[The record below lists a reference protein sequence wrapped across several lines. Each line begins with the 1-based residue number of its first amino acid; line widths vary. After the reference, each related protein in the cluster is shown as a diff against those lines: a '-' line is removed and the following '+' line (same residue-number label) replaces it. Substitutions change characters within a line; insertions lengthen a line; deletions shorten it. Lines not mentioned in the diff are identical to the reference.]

1 MTRRTRETPK
11 KKAMTSAERQAKW
24 RLSHCKVNDVL
35 SPPTL
40 LLACHPNGK
49 IDLDELEGSAAKTME
64 LYNKLVAII
73 TGWLDKLDASTLS
86 TADGFTAFKLLA
98 PTLDSLVTLLA
109 KIAEQRVT
117 EARCDPAKGSAAQD
131 WGNRHGFAA
140 QPVRRQ
146 DQAEGEVITSRSRSW
161 RNSNDSHC
169 RRFGGLSRVVTV
181 RPSW

>member
-1 MTRRTRETPK
+1 MPKRETPK

-24 RLSHCKVNDVL
+24 RLSHSKLNDVL
-35 SPPTL
+35 SRPTL

-98 PTLDSLVTLLA
+98 PSLESLAVLRA
-109 KIAEQRVT
+109 KIGEQRAA
-117 EARCDPAKGSAAQD
+117 EARDVTAQM
-131 WGNRHGFAA
+131 
-140 QPVRRQ
+140 QT
-146 DQAEGEVITSRSRSW
+146 I
-161 RNSNDSHC
+161 
-169 RRFGGLSRVVTV
+169 
-181 RPSW
+181 

>member
-1 MTRRTRETPK
+1 MPRRMRETPK

-24 RLSHCKVNDVL
+24 RLSHSKVNDVL

-49 IDLDELEGSAAKTME
+49 MDLDELEGSAAKTME

-98 PTLDSLVTLLA
+98 PSLESLAILRA
-109 KIAEQRVT
+109 KIIEQRGA
-117 EARCDPAKGSAAQD
+117 EARDVTNQIKTDLEESVKREAPQIEEALALL
-131 WGNRHGFAA
+131 
-140 QPVRRQ
+140 
-146 DQAEGEVITSRSRSW
+146 RSRFED
-161 RNSNDSHC
+161 NIKPKA
-169 RRFGGLSRVVTV
+169 T
-181 RPSW
+181 

>member
-1 MTRRTRETPK
+1 MPRRKRETPK

-24 RLSHCKVNDVL
+24 RLSHSKVNDVL

-98 PTLDSLVTLLA
+98 PSLESLVLLRG
-109 KIAEQRVT
+109 KMIEQRGA
-117 EARCDPAKGSAAQD
+117 EARDVTGQIKTDLEESVKREAPQIEEALALL
-131 WGNRHGFAA
+131 
-140 QPVRRQ
+140 
-146 DQAEGEVITSRSRSW
+146 RSRFED
-161 RNSNDSHC
+161 NIKPKAN
-169 RRFGGLSRVVTV
+169 
-181 RPSW
+181 

>member
-1 MTRRTRETPK
+1 MPRRKRETPK

-24 RLSHCKVNDVL
+24 RLSHSKVNDVL

-40 LLACHPNGK
+40 LLACQPTGK

-98 PTLDSLVTLLA
+98 PSLESLTLLRA
-109 KIAEQRVT
+109 KIGEQRAA
-117 EARCDPAKGSAAQD
+117 EARDVTRTAINVS
-131 WGNRHGFAA
+131 
-140 QPVRRQ
+140 QPPPKIKEVLELLRRRL
-146 DQAEGEVITSRSRSW
+146 DDNIKPKA
-161 RNSNDSHC
+161 N
-169 RRFGGLSRVVTV
+169 
-181 RPSW
+181 

>member
-1 MTRRTRETPK
+1 MPRRKRETPK

-24 RLSHCKVNDVL
+24 RLSHSKVNDVL

-98 PTLDSLVTLLA
+98 PTLESLTLLRI
-109 KIAEQRVT
+109 KIGEQRVAKARDT
-117 EARCDPAKGSAAQD
+117 TAQTQQNLEAPRKIEQTL
-131 WGNRHGFAA
+131 
-140 QPVRRQ
+140 
-146 DQAEGEVITSRSRSW
+146 ELLRSRF
-161 RNSNDSHC
+161 NDNKKPKA
-169 RRFGGLSRVVTV
+169 T
-181 RPSW
+181 